1 MPPLI
6 GRRLGDYTIEAI
18 VGRGGMATVYRAR
31 DQRLGRAVALKVLA
45 PQLAQDDRFR
55 DRFVRES
62 RLVASIDHPNII
74 PVYEAGERD
83 ELLFIA
89 MRYVEGSDMRK
100 LVQSEG
106 PLPVGR
112 ANPLFAQIASALDAA
127 HANGL
132 VHRDVKPANILVTR
146 SEHVYLTDFGL
157 TKSSSAEA
165 GLTSHGHFMGTPR
178 YVAPEQIRGL
188 PVDGRSDLYAFA
200 CVVYEALAGQPPFQR
215 DTELAL
221 LYAHVSHDPP
231 PLTPYRPDLPHAV
244 NAVLTRALAKAP
256 EDRYETCLAFV
267 SALRDAISGGAGGP
281 AEAGSS
287 HPPVSYPGGSH
298 PAQSRPAQSHPAQSH
313 PAQSHPAQSHQAGSY
328 PPASSSVPP
337 SSVPPSSV
345 PPVSRPSAGQPGS
358 YPGAQ
363 HGSYPGSYPGTH
375 PGAQHGSY
383 PDTHPGSYSGGPAG
397 SHPGSHPGSHQGS
410 YPPGSHSAGSHQGS
424 HHGSYPPGSSH
435 TQATVAAG
443 AAPARRRLPLG
454 PLIGG
459 LAVLTAIAVAA
470 TLLLTRGGD
479 TAATWNTY
487 PGSTAAPFTM
497 AYPSTWGEART
508 NADQWMIAS
517 PAVDEFDALFAVPGN
532 TDWSKVDP
540 IITGQPDRA
549 RGVFAQ
555 VSNTLSLSDSP
566 MELQDSL
573 QTAFPGT
580 VAYTGVPSPTTVG
593 AKPAFLVEGV
603 LSDPQQG
610 GRLDFYAYLV
620 RQGDSGQAVLI
631 TFFCPSGKCDRGL
644 IDHMVNTV
652 TFK

>member
-1 MPPLI
+1 MTEGPVMPALV
-6 GRRLGDYTIEAI
+6 GRRLGDYTVEAV

-45 PQLAQDDRFR
+45 PQLAHDDRFR

-62 RLVASIDHPNII
+62 RMVASIDHPNII

-83 ELLFIA
+83 DLLFIA
-89 MRYVEGSDMRK
+89 MRYVEGSDLRK

-127 HANGL
+127 HTHGL

-146 SEHVYLTDFGL
+146 SDHVYLTDFGL
-157 TKSSSAEA
+157 TKSSAAEA

-244 NAVLTRALAKAP
+244 NAVMTRALAKSPA
-256 EDRYETCLAFV
+256 ERFETCQAFV
-267 SALRDAISGGAGGP
+267 SALRDAISGGAGDP
-281 AEAGSS
+281 AAVSS
-287 HPPVSYPGGSH
+287 
-298 PAQSRPAQSHPAQSH
+298 
-313 PAQSHPAQSHQAGSY
+313 SY
-328 PPASSSVPP
+328 PP
-337 SSVPPSSV
+337 V
-345 PPVSRPSAGQPGS
+345 PPVSPSYPPVSPSYPSVSPDSPVSSVSPGSAGSRP
-358 YPGAQ
+358 
-363 HGSYPGSYPGTH
+363 
-375 PGAQHGSY
+375 
-383 PDTHPGSYSGGPAG
+383 
-397 SHPGSHPGSHQGS
+397 QGS
-410 YPPGSHSAGSHQGS
+410 YPPVTPSSFPPGTRPPVSHPSGSAPAASRPPVSHPSAASRGEGPMRQGPMQQGAAVQG
-424 HHGSYPPGSSH
+424 HGSYPPGSPHS
-435 TQATVAAG
+435 QATVAS
-443 AAPARRRLPLG
+443 AASRDRRRGLPLG

-459 LAVLTAIAVAA
+459 VAVLVSIAVAA
-470 TLLLTRGGD
+470 ALLLTKGGD

-497 AYPSTWGEART
+497 SYPSAWGEART

-517 PAVDEFDALFAVPGN
+517 PAVDEFNALFAVPGN
-532 TDWSKVDP
+532 TDWSKVNP

-549 RGVFAQ
+549 TGVFAQ
-555 VSNTLSLSDSP
+555 VSNTLSTSDSP
-566 MELQDSL
+566 MELQESL
-573 QTAFPGT
+573 GPALPGVT
-580 VAYTGVPSPTTVG
+580 TYYGVPTPTTVG
-593 AKPAFLVEGV
+593 ARPAFRIDGV
-603 LSDPQQG
+603 LSDPQQA
-610 GRLDFYAYLV
+610 GRLDFSAYVV
-620 RQGDSGQAVLI
+620 RQGDAGTSVLV
-631 TFFCPSGKCDRGL
+631 TFFCPAGRCDGSN
-644 IDHMVNTV
+644 IDHVVNSI